1 MGEWNLSYQS
11 LRSHNMQTRLRE
23 LRDRKDPFWD
33 ELSRE
38 NPCHQRPVTAAVVAE
53 DIMADPDDVEDLD
66 DTAVSLK
73 DVINATHKEPAP
85 TKKTRRVGLR
95 GNGGLMVVAAAEQL
109 NNSDAV
115 DAKGADEKE
124 AGRGKRKKT
133 ANRLYNLTDFARHW
147 DDNGSDVE

>member
-1 MGEWNLSYQS
+1 
-11 LRSHNMQTRLRE
+11 MQTKLRE
-23 LRDRKDPFWD
+23 LRDKKDPFWD
-33 ELSRE
+33 ELTRE
-38 NPCHQRPVTAAVVAE
+38 NPCHQQPLTAAVVDE
-53 DIMADPDDVEDLD
+53 DIMADPDDGEDLD
-66 DTAVSLK
+66 DTAVSLN
-73 DVINATHKEPAP
+73 DVIVATHKEPAP

-109 NNSDAV
+109 NDVTAPLV
-115 DAKGADEKE
+115 EGAEGKE